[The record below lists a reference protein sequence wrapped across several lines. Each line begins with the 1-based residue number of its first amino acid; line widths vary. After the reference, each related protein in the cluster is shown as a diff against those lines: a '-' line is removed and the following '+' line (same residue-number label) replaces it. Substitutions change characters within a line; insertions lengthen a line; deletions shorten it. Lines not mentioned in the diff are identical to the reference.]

1 MDHTFEMGKV
11 YKVETFS
18 SRLKRSGK
26 GASKLVI
33 IATERIIVLKVFDRH
48 MK

>member
-1 MDHTFEMGKV
+1 MGKV
-11 YKVETFS
+11 YNVETFS
-18 SRLKRSGK
+18 SRLKGSGK